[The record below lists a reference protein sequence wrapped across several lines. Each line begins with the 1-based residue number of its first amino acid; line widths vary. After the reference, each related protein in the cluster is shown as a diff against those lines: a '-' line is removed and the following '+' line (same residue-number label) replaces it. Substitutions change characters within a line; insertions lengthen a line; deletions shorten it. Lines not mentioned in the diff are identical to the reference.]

1 MINIVSIHMPSKY
14 DVFLRTASQM
24 QTEAVAPHFY
34 LNQKLWLKKSTKR
47 HSSWIYVP
55 LRWISKLL
63 GLSVL
68 APVPNT
74 GGTDAIAC
82 EVNRLKQLRKLGINV
97 PEILAY
103 ADHAVLMK
111 DASVSGQKV
120 QQLESAL
127 ASEVLPESRLAL
139 FQKVVQSI
147 ELIHSKKSYLSEA
160 FARNILI
167 DEKQNLAFIDFETD
181 PAQVLSIQDCQTRDW
196 LCLIFSTAQYF
207 EQDELECVKE
217 ILLKS
222 IDVHSNTFRDIALT
236 GHKLRWLLKL
246 KPEKLGKDGLR
257 LKKCISLLNSLDEQQ
272 PIPVI

>member
-1 MINIVSIHMPSKY
+1 MPTSKY

-34 LNQKLWLKKSTKR
+34 LNQKVWLKKSTKR
-47 HSSWIYVP
+47 HSTWIYTP
-55 LRWISKLL
+55 LRWFSKLL
-63 GLSVL
+63 GLSML

-74 GGTDAIAC
+74 GGTDAITC

-111 DASVSGQKV
+111 DAAISGQHV

-127 ASEVLPESRLAL
+127 ASQASSELQLAL
-139 FQKVVQSI
+139 FQKVVHSI
-147 ELIHSKKSYLSEA
+147 QEIHEKNSYLSEA

-167 DEKQNLAFIDFETD
+167 DDQQNLAFIDFETD
-181 PAQVLSIQDCQTRDW
+181 PAQVLSLQDCQTRDW
-196 LCLIFSTAQYF
+196 LCLIFSTAHYF
-207 EQDELECVKE
+207 EIEQLDALKN
-217 ILLKS
+217 ILLQS
-222 IDVHSNTFRDIALT
+222 IELHSKTFKDIALT
-236 GHKLRWLLKL
+236 GHKLKWLLKL

-257 LKKCISLLNSLDEQQ
+257 LKKCISLLNALNQQ
-272 PIPVI
+272 QALPML